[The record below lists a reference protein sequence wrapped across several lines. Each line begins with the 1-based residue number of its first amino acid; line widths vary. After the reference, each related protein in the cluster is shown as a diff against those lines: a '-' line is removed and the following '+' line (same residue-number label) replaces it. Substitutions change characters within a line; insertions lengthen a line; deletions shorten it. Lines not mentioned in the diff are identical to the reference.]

1 MAMNQW
7 LREDGSAAVGNVTNV
22 DQVAGT
28 GIDGQRR
35 FVKWHGDSLPNYS
48 KGEGSNIFS
57 GTKPGVGVAV
67 AMAPSEATTQDIYE
81 LLKKVAAKLQVS

>member
-7 LREDGSAAVGNVTNV
+7 LRDDGSAAVGNVTNV

-35 FVKWHGDSLPNYS
+35 FVKWHGDPLPNYS
-48 KGEGSNIFS
+48 KGEGSNIFA
-57 GTKPGVGVAV
+57 GTKPGVGVTV
-67 AMAPSEATTQDIYE
+67 GPSEATTQDVYE
-81 LLKKVAAKLQVS
+81 LLKKVAAKLQV